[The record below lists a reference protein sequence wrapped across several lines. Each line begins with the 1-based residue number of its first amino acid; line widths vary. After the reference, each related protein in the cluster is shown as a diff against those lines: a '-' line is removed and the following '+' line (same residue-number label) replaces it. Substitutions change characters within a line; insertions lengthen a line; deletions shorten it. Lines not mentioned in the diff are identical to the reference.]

1 MTNED
6 ISCIKVDADQLSEED
21 FHRLNLITRNLQE
34 VLGMEKIIK
43 QLASKKV
50 FMCTGARR
58 LLESR
63 MWDIFW
69 ELLDNRVLYYEKVIK
84 ALLTA
89 LNVPLDQLHFVRGTS
104 YQLKREYTSDVLRLC
119 NIVTRRDALR
129 AGAEVVKQ
137 VASPLLSGL
146 LYPLLQALD
155 EQYLKV
161 DGQFGGVDQR
171 KIFILAEEQL
181 PKLKLGKRFHLL
193 NPMVPGLQ
201 GSKMSSSE
209 ENSKIDLL
217 DKADI
222 VQKKI
227 DSAICNRNSN
237 ENGVLAFYEHVL
249 FPIILP
255 KTVSINGKNYD
266 NYQDLF
272 EEYNTGKISEADLK
286 ETVKCGVVLL
296 SFGILRFITFAR
308 HTSKTGTGLHPCTE
322 KLYGQRNAIV
332 TRKRI
337 FQNIS
342 DDGLPH
348 SLNTAVDD
356 VILNEAEDQRFREII
371 CDAENNK
378 LHIVYMI
385 APKGRFHLGFV
396 IPLFKLKKL
405 QLLGNVSLTI
415 VLADIDAFWIMR
427 NVHGMLE
434 KHGVIT
440 ILRSCNREYTL
451 EVYQLASKVTRD
463 EASILNGV
471 TLGSL
476 LLPLYF
482 TIDLYRMNVDIIVT
496 GEEMR
501 PFSKFSEQMIQRCG
515 QQPRAHLLL
524 PVLPSMSG
532 SKMSASDPEFHLD
545 LLDTSK
551 HIKQKITRSFCEPCS
566 LKNNIAFELA
576 KHFIF
581 SYFGSTLVIK
591 RSEENGGNMEING
604 CDELERIIVD
614 GSLHPA
620 DLKAV
625 VISKINE
632 FCDPIRTCFVAK
644 TKLISAAFPS
654 KKVVK
659 IAFIDSLNDAGVKI
673 VNGDDNSKLSV
684 GKHHLSGTIPR
695 RLKDQRSDADI
706 RRLQGVKGGL
716 EIRTIFCD
724 VCTDYLLGNSLKLLL
739 EKTEAAEFMES
750 LLYKNISNPIKA
762 NITGSNDS
770 DGVGNLC

>member
-43 QLASKKV
+43 QLASKKSIHV
-50 FMCTGARR
+50 YWGTATTGKPHVGYFVPIRKIADF
-58 LLESR
+58 LSANLKVTILFADLHAFLDNLKSS
-63 MWDIFW
+63 W

-286 ETVKCGVVLL
+286 ETVKEFICKILNEVQKNCMDKEMLSLL
-296 SFGILRFITFAR
+296 EKGY
-308 HTSKTGTGLHPCTE
+308 SK
-322 KLYGQRNAIV
+322 
-332 TRKRI
+332 
-337 FQNIS
+337 NIS

-371 CDAENNK
+371 CDAELVSGKIWLKKRIKENNK

-415 VLADIDAFWIMR
+415 VLADIDAFLDNEKCTWNAREARCDYYTEILQQVFSLLDLKAVKIVR
-427 NVHGMLE
+427 GSSYQLE
-434 KHGVIT
+434 P
-440 ILRSCNREYTL
+440 EYTL

-654 KKVVK
+654 KK
-659 IAFIDSLNDAGVKI
+659 G
-673 VNGDDNSKLSV
+673 
-684 GKHHLSGTIPR
+684 GK
-695 RLKDQRSDADI
+695 K
-706 RRLQGVKGGL
+706 
-716 EIRTIFCD
+716 
-724 VCTDYLLGNSLKLLL
+724 
-739 EKTEAAEFMES
+739 
-750 LLYKNISNPIKA
+750 
-762 NITGSNDS
+762 
-770 DGVGNLC
+770 